1 MLTAFIIFFT
11 SKINLTTIFLH
22 NQAYGI
28 TPNLSDFMAFRVA
41 FVYYEFL
48 SWQCLLDGNLQLFV
62 EVVSCRSCRWVFF
75 FFWKW
80 EIMFSE
86 GWCGIA
92 CKTYSTIVHWIILL
106 RYALFSFCF
115 LLFLSHHSQLSSEP
129 LCVLASGRVCD
140 RPISFSSLTLQN
152 PKPINENR
160 VWAQRLFPRLG
171 KGDLVKIPGFL
182 NWQSSRES

>member
-75 FFWKW
+75 FFLKVRNNVFRGMVWN
-80 EIMFSE
+80 SLQN
-86 GWCGIA
+86 
-92 CKTYSTIVHWIILL
+92 LL
-106 RYALFSFCF
+106 NNSALDHTSAICTVFFLFPVISLPPLPIKQWAPLCSCLWQGLWQTH
-115 LLFLSHHSQLSSEP
+115 LLFLPHTSKS
-129 LCVLASGRVCD
+129 
-140 RPISFSSLTLQN
+140 
-152 PKPINENR
+152 
-160 VWAQRLFPRLG
+160 
-171 KGDLVKIPGFL
+171 
-182 NWQSSRES
+182 